1 MSSTLPLAGIRVLDL
16 SRLLPGPYATLML
29 ADMGAEVVKVEEP
42 GQGDYARW
50 MPPMVGES
58 GAPFVALNRGKKSIT
73 LNLKSS
79 AGADVL
85 RRLAPHFDVV
95 VEGFRPGVLDRL
107 GVGYEVLRTQHP
119 RLIWCSISG
128 FGQTGPY
135 RHRAGHDIGYVAVAG
150 LLGIQGPLGGPPEIP
165 GVQVADIAG
174 GALHAVTAITTALFQ
189 RERTGEGAF
198 LDISMCEGALAL
210 MMFHLAGPLQGVPSE
225 PAGDRFLSG
234 ALINYGVYRTRDGRS
249 IALGALEPRFWR
261 AFCLAVDRPDLIA
274 LLDATGEDRDTA
286 RWQVAALIMERS
298 AQEWAEFAA
307 AHDVCVEV
315 VLTPEE
321 VINFPLHRERGMFGT
336 IHQPGVGEVAAMRT
350 PQPFGRDLPFPS
362 AGSPRLGE
370 HTAEILRTR
379 GFSDDEIDSLR
390 TQEVIQ

>member
-1 MSSTLPLAGIRVLDL
+1 MSNLPLAGIRILDL

-29 ADMGAEVVKVEEP
+29 SDMGAEVVKVEEP

-73 LNLKSS
+73 LNLKS
-79 AGADVL
+79 AEGAAVL
-85 RRLAPHFDVV
+85 KRLTPHFDII

-107 GVGYEVLRTQHP
+107 GVGYEVLRGQHP
-119 RLIWCSISG
+119 RIIWCSISG

-135 RHRAGHDIGYVAVAG
+135 RHRAGHDIGYVALSG
-150 LLGIQGPLGGPPEIP
+150 LLGIQGPVGGPPEIP

-174 GALHAVTAITTALFQ
+174 GALQAVSAITAALFQ
-189 RERTGEGAF
+189 RERTGEGAY

-225 PAGDRFLSG
+225 PPGDRFLSG

-249 IALGALEPRFWR
+249 VALGALEPRFWKG
-261 AFCLAVDRPDLIA
+261 FCLAVGRPELSV
-274 LLDATGEDRDTA
+274 LLDATGEERDAA
-286 RWQVAALIMERS
+286 RWQVTALMMERT
-298 AQEWAEFAA
+298 AAEWAEFAA

-321 VINFPLHRERGMFGT
+321 VINFPLHRERGMFGH
-336 IHQPGVGEVAAMRT
+336 IYQPGVGEVPAMRT

-362 AGSPRLGE
+362 SGSPRLGE
-370 HTAEILRTR
+370 HTEEILRSR
-379 GFSDDEIDSLR
+379 GFSEDEIAQLYS
-390 TQEVIQ
+390 QEII